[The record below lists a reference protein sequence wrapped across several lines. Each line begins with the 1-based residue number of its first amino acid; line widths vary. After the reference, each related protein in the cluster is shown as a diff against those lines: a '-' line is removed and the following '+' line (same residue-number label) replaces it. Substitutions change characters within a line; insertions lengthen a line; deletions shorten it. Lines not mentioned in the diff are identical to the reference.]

1 MANARAHNPENY
13 QVAQGLQLFGRK
25 KGSTSAADWISMGS
39 MLGVSFNPE
48 DERLEHFSNYRG
60 ARRKD
65 REIVTQRKLSID
77 FTLEEFNLHNLKLAF
92 GRGFEAAAVGTKDVK
107 FDKTVKNPGGGQT
120 IALGQTNIKNV
131 IVRSVSLKDPVTY
144 VEGVGNDYTVNL
156 ATGVITILAG
166 GDLELPGT
174 VPQVHIF
181 FEKEVDVE
189 KFELFPDQT
198 IEAELQFQILGK
210 GSAPQVY
217 GPFENAVLKNNGSIS
232 IGDGSAW
239 DSIPMRAEI
248 LVDAET
254 EIGDGAIVNS
264 GEIA

>member
-1 MANARAHNPENY
+1 MTNARAHNPENY
-13 QVAQGLQLFGRK
+13 QVAQKVSLWARK
-25 KGSTSAADWISMGS
+25 KGSVSAADWLTLGS
-39 MLGVSFNPE
+39 VLNVSFNPE

-92 GRGFEAAAVGTKDVK
+92 GRGFEAAAVATKDAK
-107 FDKTVKNPGGGQT
+107 FDTTVKNPGGGLT

-131 IVRSVSLKDPVTY
+131 VVRSVSLKAPVTY
-144 VEGVGNDYTVNL
+144 VEGAGNDYMVNL

-210 GSAPQVY
+210 GSAAQIY

-232 IGDGSAW
+232 FGDGAGW

-248 LVDAET
+248 LVDAEA
-254 EIGDGAIVNS
+254 EIGDGAIVDS